1 MADKIRIRKSIRPK
15 VELWSGSLE
24 VSESEFVHEALTH
37 YIRFLEGKPTGSNV
51 IGFPLSLQNANITDA
66 SEESEPGIIEDES
79 DGGFAL

>member
-51 IGFPLSLQNANITDA
+51 INLPLQLQNADIVNT
-66 SEESEPGIIEDES
+66 SEESESAIVKDES